1 MLIEGPIDIAIDET
15 FDGPGKVLTISFLP
29 EFQGLEVTAQGEE
42 FRSYLQQLKDSI
54 DHQDTDEK
62 NRAGML
68 IVQQIAEQLLPHI
81 VSGELALEE
90 SMSVQ
95 IGQREQVLAL
105 TDLLKPRH

>member
-1 MLIEGPIDIAIDET
+1 MLIEGPIDITIDET
-15 FDGPGKVLTISFLP
+15 SDGQGKLLTISFQP
-29 EFQGLEVTAQGEE
+29 EFQGLEVAAQSVE
-42 FRSYLQQLKDSI
+42 FQSYLQQLKDSI

-95 IGQREQVLAL
+95 IGQREQVVAL